1 MKLIIT
7 LTIMASIIFGIGTTA
22 NAQHI
27 VRPGESLS
35 KISKQYN
42 MGLKDLILLNPHIE
56 DPNII
61 HVNDYI
67 IIRSKDN
74 TKKDMVDY
82 AKSLQ
87 AVTAYSYGGTKAPYS
102 TDCSGWM
109 QFVLKKFGVDI
120 PRVSRD
126 QAKTGTPVTF
136 KQLQLGDL
144 MFFST
149 HPDKKT
155 ITHVGLYMGNDL
167 WISNLNEKV
176 DVEIMPTF
184 NSWTQ
189 KYFMWGARYKM

>member
-1 MKLIIT
+1 MKLIII
-7 LTIMASIIFGIGTTA
+7 LMIIGSSMFGIGTTA
-22 NAQHI
+22 SAQHI
-27 VRPGESLS
+27 VKQGDSLS
-35 KISKQYN
+35 KIAKEYN

-56 DPNII
+56 NPNII

-67 IIRSKDN
+67 IIRSKNDI
-74 TKKDMVDY
+74 KKDMVDY

-87 AVTAYSYGGTKAPYS
+87 AVTAYAYGGTEPPYN

-126 QAKTGTPVTF
+126 QAKTGIPVTF

-176 DVEIMPTF
+176 DVEIMPTW

-189 KYFMWGARYKM
+189 KYFMWGSRYKM

>member
-1 MKLIIT
+1 MKKIVISCLF
-7 LTIMASIIFGIGTTA
+7 LCLVFSVGTVVS
-22 NAQHI
+22 AQHI
-27 VRPGESLS
+27 VRGGDSLS
-35 KISKQYN
+35 KIAKQYN

-56 DPNII
+56 NPNII

-67 IIRSKDN
+67 IIRSKDD

-87 AVTAYSYGGTKAPYS
+87 AVTAYSYGGTEAPYN

-109 QFVLKKFGVDI
+109 QYVFKKFGVDL

-126 QAKTGTPVTF
+126 QAKTGTPITF
-136 KQLQLGDL
+136 QQLQLGDL
-144 MFFST
+144 MYFST
-149 HPDKKT
+149 REDKV
-155 ITHVGLYMGNDL
+155 ITHVGLYIGDSM

-176 DVEIMPTF
+176 DVEIMPAW